1 MQLREK
7 ENEPVLLFWPQEV
20 PRLLGKKDLP
30 AKNNS
35 SVKQEERGCR
45 REELFE
51 KGKESQRK
59 VSCHGYGGHV
69 QCV

>member
-1 MQLREK
+1 
-7 ENEPVLLFWPQEV
+7 
-20 PRLLGKKDLP
+20 
-30 AKNNS
+30 
-35 SVKQEERGCR
+35 VKQEERGCR